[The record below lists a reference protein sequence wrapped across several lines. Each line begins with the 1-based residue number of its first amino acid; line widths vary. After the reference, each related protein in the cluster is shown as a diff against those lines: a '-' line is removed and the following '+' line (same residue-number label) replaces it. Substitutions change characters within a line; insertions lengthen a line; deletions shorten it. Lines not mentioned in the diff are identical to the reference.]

1 MRTPGDLAA
10 FDALDFEAAHARIA
24 GVVDPTPLVPFDAG
38 LPGLE
43 VRLKLENR
51 QVAGAF
57 KSRGAWNNVQR
68 LTPEQRAAGVTC
80 TSSGNHGRALAW
92 AAQRAG
98 VPATIVM
105 PADAYAN
112 KIQACRDH
120 GAEVVLAPDRMAA
133 EATCAELVAAG
144 KVLVHP
150 YDAEATVEGAGTV
163 GLELANDWPEV
174 EVVVVPVGGGGLAA
188 GTSLA
193 LRRRLGD
200 AVRVHGVE
208 PAGAPSMTRGLE
220 DGAPVL
226 LPEIDT
232 NIQGLCPPNSG
243 ALNIAICAHTLDGMH
258 VLSDPEIMD
267 AQRVLAA
274 HGETVEPAG
283 AATLALV
290 RSGCF
295 EGRTPEDPLRVAV
308 VVSGGNPDPAQFE
321 ALLASLAGEAGTGA

>member
-1 MRTPGDLAA
+1 MQQPGDLSA
-10 FDALDFEAAHARIA
+10 FDAIDFEAARQRIR
-24 GVVDPTPLVPFDAG
+24 GVVQETPLVSFDAG
-38 LPGLE
+38 RPDLE

-57 KSRGAWNNVQR
+57 KARGAWNSIQR
-68 LTPEQRAAGVTC
+68 LDAAQRAAGVVC

-92 AAQRAG
+92 AAERAG

-120 GAEVVLAPDRMAA
+120 GAEVLLAPDRMAA
-133 EATCAELVAAG
+133 EAACAELVAGG

-150 YDAEATVEGAGTV
+150 YDAEGTVEGAGTV
-163 GLELANDWPEV
+163 GLELAEQWPEV
-174 EVVVVPVGGGGLAA
+174 QVVVVPVGGGGLAA

-193 LRRRLGD
+193 LRRLRGRDIEL
-200 AVRVHGVE
+200 HGVE

-220 DGAPVL
+220 AGEPVL

-232 NIQGLCPPNSG
+232 GIQGLCPPNSG
-243 ALNIAICAHTLDGMH
+243 ALNIAICSRTLDGMH
-258 VLSDPEIMD
+258 TLGDLEILA
-267 AQRVLAA
+267 AQRELAA
-274 HGETVEPAG
+274 LGETVEPAG

-290 RSGCF
+290 RSGLF
-295 EGRTPEDPLRVAV
+295 DGRATQTPLRIAV
-308 VVSGGNPDPAQFE
+308 VVSGGNPDPAQFQ
-321 ALLASLAGEAGTGA
+321 ALLASLAAGGGAPA